1 LAFTTILGSG
11 GAPDSFVGTAG
22 IDAIAFA
29 ASRASYFLGA
39 QGDNDVVA
47 WVGTDQMD
55 ITVTNATIRGG
66 GGNDFFTVADALFA
80 SVVINGNAGNDVF
93 QFWPGPT
100 DFLGSTLYGGQG
112 DDLILLDD
120 VSSSLIN
127 GNKGND
133 YINVGDDGDLIA
145 NASIF
150 GGQGDDTIKLW
161 GEILNT
167 VVNGDLGDDYIGSGF
182 EGTTAFVASGN
193 DGADTVCGGAADDTL
208 YGNEGSDFVAGNGG
222 SDTIVGGRG
231 SDTLY
236 AEYYED
242 NGRFGVDGENLFIFN
257 AGDSF
262 AATAGAGNSVT
273 FGNGVD
279 WIVDYSEALDSVEY
293 NGTSFDF
300 EGAGAVGFARIVNG
314 SYVIEQASA
323 NGLVVVLGTFDRD
336 NQTFTDSFTDND
348 NDVLWFAS
356 AAGVGS
362 TLNATQVEAFVA
374 TTDDLVLASVG
385 GEQWFQY
392 AW

>member
-1 LAFTTILGSG
+1 MAFTTILGSG

-55 ITVTNATIRGG
+55 ITVNNATIRGG
-66 GGNDFFTVADALFA
+66 GGNDLFTAIEADFA
-80 SVVINGNAGNDVF
+80 SVVINGNAGDDVF
-93 QFWPGPT
+93 SGDVS
-100 DFLGSTLYGGQG
+100 DFLGNTLYGGQG

-127 GNKGND
+127 GNKGID
-133 YINVGDDGDLIA
+133 HIYIGEDGDLIV
-145 NASIF
+145 NSSIY
-150 GGQGDDTIKLW
+150 GGQGDDTIRLG

-167 VVNGDLGDDYIGSGF
+167 VIARGLGDDYIGSGF
-182 EGTTAFVASGN
+182 EGTSAFAASGN

-257 AGDSF
+257 AGESF

-336 NQTFTDSFTDND
+336 NQTFTGSSTD
-348 NDVLWFAS
+348 DVLWFAS

-362 TLNATQVEAFVA
+362 TLNVT
-374 TTDDLVLASVG
+374 
-385 GEQWFQY
+385 
-392 AW
+392 